1 MKVLTHR
8 KFRARVIYT
17 SSVTILIKKNPTTS
31 SLIQFIARQIVTLPL
46 KNVEINQIKE
56 LHRLNSPR
64 LLAIYWTYL
73 R

>member
-64 LLAIYWTYL
+64 LLAIY
-73 R
+73 